1 MAHLPVQNPQGL
13 TTRQQIA
20 QIHCSIQQELD
31 RMGDLLDALDQEYE
45 EYQAAIPSSA
55 RTLAASACSAGNPPT
70 AEDVVIQY
78 QQLENDAL
86 DEMRNNRNQN
96 EVLQQ
101 SMAAMQK
108 IPETKT
114 NQGNPPS

>member
-1 MAHLPVQNPQGL
+1 LILNWKM
-13 TTRQQIA
+13 RQQIA

-31 RMGDLLDALDQEYE
+31 RMGDLLDALDQEYD
-45 EYQAAIPSSA
+45 EYQAAIPSPV
-55 RTLAASACSAGNPPT
+55 RTLAASAGSQPT

-108 IPETKT
+108 IPEAKT

>member
-1 MAHLPVQNPQGL
+1 MDISCGEGGGVTIVHG
-13 TTRQQIA
+13 RQIFKTVP
-20 QIHCSIQQELD
+20 
-31 RMGDLLDALDQEYE
+31 
-45 EYQAAIPSSA
+45 AIPSSA